1 MSTSG
6 FLSHI
11 TMHEQGRNGKGS
23 DVGGGSVSVKGR
35 TQRTLK
41 HSHCNGQNLGGEPH
55 LAAER
60 LGKLFFSWVTIAEL
74 NALAL

>member
-6 FLSHI
+6 FLHHI
-11 TMHEQGRNGKGS
+11 TVYEQGRNGKGS
-23 DVGGGSVSVKGR
+23 GVGEGSLSVKGR

-41 HSHCNGQNLGGEPH
+41 HLHCNGQNLGVEPH

-74 NALAL
+74 NALIL